1 MIRLEDVSKRFGNEQ
16 VLRHI
21 GFHVGSA
28 ECLIVLGSN
37 GSGKS
42 TLMKLILG
50 LVDSDGG
57 SIKIGGQEITNMS
70 ESRLMEVRQK
80 TGMVFQEGA
89 LFDSLTVRENV
100 AFRLY
105 DEGGW
110 EEDEI
115 EEHVLRLLGFVE
127 LEHTIDMMPSELS
140 GGMRR
145 RVAIARAMMG
155 NPRILLYDDPT
166 AGLDPVT
173 ARSICDLLIKLRDLE
188 GVTSIVVTS
197 DLNTAYFLS
206 SYSARLDKE
215 SGAVFFDSETNGLC
229 YIHTKF
235 CVLEHGNIIFG
246 GTLKELQQSRDPF
259 IQEFIT

>member
-57 SIKIGGQEITNMS
+57 SIKIGGQEITFC
-70 ESRLMEVRQK
+70 
-80 TGMVFQEGA
+80 GWG
-89 LFDSLTVRENV
+89 
-100 AFRLY
+100 